1 MPEAYNR
8 LREFRHAVAVAALE
22 SDTDPGRNSTS
33 LIVMTS
39 YGYYS
44 ADVSGSRAVTF
55 AASAVYTAHTQHCST
70 LAKPDHTNL
79 WGTKLLYIRITS
91 NKGTKV
97 RFAAEEL

>member
-44 ADVSGSRAVTF
+44 ADVRGSRTVTF
-55 AASAVYTAHTQHCST
+55 AASAVYTAHC
-70 LAKPDHTNL
+70 TN
-79 WGTKLLYIRITS
+79 WTR
-91 NKGTKV
+91 
-97 RFAAEEL
+97 

>member
-70 LAKPDHTNL
+70 LANRTRQIYGGQNCCIFGLHP
-79 WGTKLLYIRITS
+79 
-91 NKGTKV
+91 TKV
-97 RFAAEEL
+97 QR